1 MATKNNLIG
10 ELMAIKQLGQKPNYS
25 DLQRKYGTD
34 RHTIKKYF
42 EKGKQPYKARP
53 PVESKYDAFRGEVE
67 SYLSGD
73 GATMKAAYMFLA
85 AAHPDA
91 GLCYNGFKSWCR
103 NKGVRKAA
111 EAAVHPR
118 FETPPG
124 KQAQF
129 DWKEDVSLTLSDGE
143 VLRFNVFTMTFSWSR
158 MHMLVYSETRSEE
171 DLIRC
176 LIECVERAGGVPR
189 GEFLT
194 DNMSAVVSF
203 VNGRRRK
210 HPSILALEKDMGCRI
225 ALCKPKSPQTK
236 GKDESANRFVEWLM
250 PYDGRLG
257 SREEVVAA
265 LARVEAQCNSEPNRT
280 TGMPPIALWRREKEA
295 LLPAPRRIVLE
306 GYLSGARTVTVPST
320 CLVPHGG
327 KWYSVPPEYVGR
339 RVTVAPASGMVYVY
353 HDGRVV
359 AVRREASSPINYEA
373 SDYVSA
379 MAASYKGGG
388 DIEQMAMESLACLAG
403 LGRR

>member
-1 MATKNNLIG
+1 MADKNNLIG

-53 PVESKYDAFRGEVE
+53 PVESKYDAYREEVE
-67 SYLSGD
+67 AYLSGD
-73 GATMKAAYMFLA
+73 GATMVAAFMYLRSV
-85 AAHPDA
+85 HPDA
-91 GLCYNGFKSWCR
+91 DICYNGFKAWCR
-103 NKGVRKAA
+103 CKGVRKKA

-124 KQAQF
+124 RQAQF
-129 DWKEDVSLTLSDGE
+129 DWKEDVSLTLTTGE
-143 VLRFNVFTMTFSWSR
+143 VIRFNVFSMTFSWSR
-158 MHMLVYSETRSEE
+158 MHMFVYSESRTEE
-171 DLIRC
+171 DLLRC

-194 DNMSAVVSF
+194 DNMAAVVSY

-210 HPSILALEKDMGCRI
+210 HRSILALEKDMGCRI

-250 PYDGRLG
+250 PYDGKLG
-257 SREEVVAA
+257 SREEAIAA
-265 LARVEAQCNSEPNRT
+265 LAKVEAQCNSAPNRT

-295 LLPAPRRIVLE
+295 LLPAPRRIVME
-306 GYLSGARTVTVPST
+306 GYLSGTKTVTVPAT
-320 CLVPHGG
+320 GLVPHGG

-353 HDGRVV
+353 HDGKVV
-359 AVRREASSPINYEA
+359 AVRKESSSPINYER
-373 SDYVSA
+373 SDYLAA

-388 DIEQMAMESLACLAG
+388 DIEAMAMESLAGLAS
-403 LGRR
+403 LGGR